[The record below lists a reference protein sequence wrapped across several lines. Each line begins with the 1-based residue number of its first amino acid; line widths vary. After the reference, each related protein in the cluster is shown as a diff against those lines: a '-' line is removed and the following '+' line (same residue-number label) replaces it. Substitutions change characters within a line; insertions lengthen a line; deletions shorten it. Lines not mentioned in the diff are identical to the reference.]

1 MSAESFD
8 ELRTA
13 PCDKAQDGALRQ
25 AQDGALRQAQD
36 GALSKRTL
44 RQAQG
49 ACGLMIDP

>member
-1 MSAESFD
+1 MSAEPFD

-13 PCDKAQDGALRQ
+13 PFDKLRTALVE
-25 AQDGALRQAQD
+25 AP
-36 GALSKRTL
+36 L

>member
-13 PCDKAQDGALRQ
+13 PFDK